1 MFTKILIANRGAIAV
16 RIERTLRKLGIAS
29 VAVYTKADQDSRHVD
44 EADEAVLI
52 GDGPAKESY
61 LNAELILQIARET
74 GAQAIHPGYGFLS
87 ENADFARACR
97 EQGIVFI
104 GPTPEQMEMFGLK
117 HSARELAERAG
128 VPLLPGTSLISELN
142 EALEQAEGIGY
153 PVILKSTAG
162 GGGIGMR
169 VCSDADSLRAAYDG
183 VKHLAETNFKNG
195 GLFLEKYI
203 ARARHVEVQIFGND
217 SGEVV
222 ALGERDCSIQ
232 RRNQKVIEES
242 PAPGLTEEVREAM
255 YEASRRL
262 AAEAG
267 YRSAGTVEYLYDPA
281 TEEFYFLEVNTRLQ
295 VEHGVTEEVLDIDL
309 VEWMVLEAA
318 GKLEGLQARVKR
330 PAGHSI
336 QARIYA
342 EDCLMNFRP
351 SAGQLDSAVFS
362 KHARNES
369 WVRDGMTITTLYDPM
384 LAKIIVHG
392 DSRESAIGKLIQAL
406 SETRMYGLTTNLQY
420 LQALLREEEVVS
432 GHVYTQLL
440 NGFEPEELALEVV
453 DGGVQTTVQ
462 DWPGRVGHWDVGVP
476 PCGPMDPYSFRIG
489 NKLLGN
495 ADDAAGLELTLRGGA
510 YKFRTALRFVLTGAD
525 MQATLDGKAVSLY
538 EVIDAQRGQV
548 LSFGEAQAGLRSYLL
563 VAGGFDMPR
572 ILGSAAT
579 FTLGGFGGH
588 GGRALRAGDVLGV
601 NASEAGA
608 ASPSEERSAGA
619 DLAGEK
625 AGAWELERGGLESA
639 ASEESAEAAMTK
651 GNASIVRSQTA
662 ASEHL
667 SGSYAL
673 PEAARPAMTR
683 EWTIGVIPGPHCT
696 AEFLQPEYLQQL
708 SETTFEV
715 HFNSSRTGVRLIG
728 PAPLW
733 TREDGG
739 EAGLHPSN
747 IHDNA
752 YAVGTLDLT
761 GDMPILLGPDGPS
774 LGGFVCPVTTAS
786 AQFWK
791 LGQLHPGDKVRFQL
805 LTLDEADA
813 LRDAQERQLA
823 AIGAAV
829 KEGVLHTLAERPSPA
844 AEQHAVASLSRAVEL
859 PVGGPAS
866 ASGSIADDKAESL
879 RERLAAPQLPAASSP
894 LSAEYPLLVRETEGR
909 RFPINIRCSGDENLL
924 VEYGELELDLLLRFQ
939 AHALM
944 EAIRADGAIPV
955 LDLTPGIRSLQVHI
969 DRSKTTVSE
978 ACARILELDSSLPP
992 LESIRVP
999 SRIVRLPLSWD
1010 DPATQLAIDRY
1021 QQTVRPDAPWCPSN
1035 IEFIRRINGLD
1046 SVEDV
1051 RRIVYDANYLVLGL
1065 GDVYL
1070 GAPVATPVDPR
1081 HRLVTTKYN
1090 PARTWTP
1097 ENAVG
1102 IGGAYMCVYGM
1113 EGPGGYQ
1120 FVGRTIQMWNR
1131 LRSTESFKPGKP
1143 WLLRFFDQIQF
1154 YPVEADELLQLREDF
1169 LRGRYEADITE
1180 TTFDLGEYLAFL
1192 DSIRDSAASFK
1203 QTQQSAFQAERE
1215 SWKEL
1220 GLAEYVAEHEPARA
1234 DSEEELAEGVAAVRC
1249 TMPGSVWK
1257 ALVQPGDQVKKG
1269 DTLIIVES
1277 MKMEFSQLA
1286 SCDGVVASVHVAPGD
1301 QVHNGQLIV
1310 GIAE

>member
-29 VAVYTKADQDSRHVD
+29 VAVYTEADQDSLHVD
-44 EADEAVLI
+44 QADEAVLI

-61 LNAELILQIARET
+61 LNADLILRTALET

-117 HSARELAERAG
+117 HSAREMAKRAG
-128 VPLLPGTSLISELN
+128 VPLLPGTALITELE
-142 EALEQAEGIGY
+142 EALEEAGNIGY

-169 VCSDADSLRAAYDG
+169 VCADGEALRSAYDG

-203 ARARHVEVQIFGND
+203 SRARHVEVQIFGNGF
-217 SGEVV
+217 GEVV
-222 ALGERDCSIQ
+222 TLGERDCSIQ

-242 PAPGLTEEVREAM
+242 PAPNLTDEVREAM
-255 YEASRRL
+255 FECSKRL

-267 YRSAGTVEYLYDPA
+267 YRSAGTIEYLYDPE
-281 TEEFYFLEVNTRLQ
+281 TGDFYFLEVNTRLQ
-295 VEHGVTEEVLDIDL
+295 VEHGVTEEVLGVDL
-309 VEWMVLEAA
+309 VEWMVREAA
-318 GKLEGLQARVKR
+318 DELTNLQSLVKV
-330 PAGHSI
+330 PVGHSI

-342 EDCLMNFRP
+342 EDCLQGFRP
-351 SAGQLDSAVFS
+351 SAGQLDQALFSA
-362 KHARNES
+362 HARNES
-369 WVRDGMTITTLYDPM
+369 WVRDGLTVTTLYDPM

-392 DSRESAIGKLIQAL
+392 ASREEAIEKLIQAL
-406 SETRMYGLTTNLQY
+406 GETRMYGLTTNLQY
-420 LQALLREEEVVS
+420 LQALLKDVEVA
-432 GHVYTQLL
+432 GGQVYTQLL
-440 NGFEPEELALEVV
+440 NGFEPAELALEVL

-489 NKLLGN
+489 NTLLGN
-495 ADDAAGLELTLRGGA
+495 EDTAAGLELTLRGGS
-510 YKFRTALRFVLTGAD
+510 YKFRSGTWFCLTGAD
-525 MQATLDGKAVSLY
+525 MEAKLGSEKVELY
-538 EVIDAQRGQV
+538 KPAYADRGQV
-548 LSFGEAQAGLRSYLL
+548 LSFGEAQMGLRTYLL

-572 ILGSAAT
+572 ILGSSAT

-588 GGRALRAGDVLGV
+588 GGRALRAGDVLGL
-601 NASEAGA
+601 NAGA
-608 ASPSEERSAGA
+608 EPAVLQELALSE
-619 DLAGEK
+619 
-625 AGAWELERGGLESA
+625 
-639 ASEESAEAAMTK
+639 
-651 GNASIVRSQTA
+651 
-662 ASEHL
+662 
-667 SGSYAL
+667 
-673 PEAARPAMTR
+673 RPQMGR

-696 AEFLQPEYLQQL
+696 GEFLKPAYLKEL
-708 SETTFEV
+708 SETAYEV

-728 PAPLW
+728 PPPLW

-752 YAVGTLDLT
+752 YAIGTLDLT

-791 LGQLHPGDKVRFQL
+791 LGQLHAGDKVRFHL
-805 LTLDEADA
+805 LSLEEADE
-813 LRDAQERQLA
+813 LRDVQER
-823 AIGAAV
+823 
-829 KEGVLHTLAERPSPA
+829 
-844 AEQHAVASLSRAVEL
+844 SLQALGLGLRQGLPTAEL
-859 PVGGPAS
+859 PVAGEAM
-866 ASGSIADDKAESL
+866 
-879 RERLAAPQLPAASSP
+879 SP
-894 LSAEYPLLVRETEGR
+894 DYPLLVHESEGR
-909 RFPINIRCSGDENLL
+909 RFPIQIRCSGDENLL

-944 EAIRADGAIPV
+944 QAIESSGEIPV

-969 DRSKTTVSE
+969 DRSKITVSQ
-978 ACARILELDSSLPP
+978 ACGIILKLDSELPP
-992 LESIRVP
+992 LETIQVP

-1010 DPATQLAIDRY
+1010 DPATQLAIERY

-1035 IEFIRRINGLD
+1035 IEFIRRVNGLEHMEE
-1046 SVEDV
+1046 VQ
-1051 RRIVYDANYLVLGL
+1051 RIVYEANYLVLGL

-1070 GAPVATPVDPR
+1070 GAPVATPIDPR

-1154 YPVEADELLQLREDF
+1154 YPVAADELLRLREDF

-1192 DSIRDSAASFK
+1192 EEIQESAAAFK
-1203 QTQQSAFQAERE
+1203 EKQQAAFQAERE

-1220 GLAEYVAEHEPARA
+1220 GLAEYVAEAEPMRA
-1234 DSEEELAEGVAAVRC
+1234 EQEEALQEGAAAVRC

-1257 ALVQPGDQVKKG
+1257 VLVRPGDYVKKG

-1277 MKMEFSQLA
+1277 MKMEFSQQ
-1286 SCDGVVASVHVAPGD
+1286 ASVDGEVCSVYVTPGD
-1301 QVHNGQLIV
+1301 QVHTGQLIV
-1310 GIAE
+1310 GILQHNETEVAV

>member
-29 VAVYTKADQDSRHVD
+29 VAVYTEADQDSLHVD
-44 EADEAVLI
+44 QADEAVLI
-52 GDGPAKESY
+52 GEGTAKESY
-61 LNAELILQIARET
+61 LNADLILRTALET

-117 HSARELAERAG
+117 HSAREIAKRAG
-128 VPLLPGTSLISELN
+128 VPLLPGTALITELE
-142 EALEQAEGIGY
+142 EALEEAGNIGY

-169 VCSDADSLRAAYDG
+169 VCADGEALRSAYDG
-183 VKHLAETNFKNG
+183 VKHLAETHFKNG

-203 ARARHVEVQIFGND
+203 ARARHVEVQIFGNAF
-217 SGEVV
+217 GEVV

-242 PAPGLTEEVREAM
+242 PAPNLADEVRLAM
-255 YEASRRL
+255 FECSKRL

-267 YRSAGTVEYLYDPA
+267 YRSAGTVEYLYDPE
-281 TEEFYFLEVNTRLQ
+281 TGDFYFLEVNTRLQ
-295 VEHGVTEEVLDIDL
+295 VEHGVTEEVLGVDL
-309 VEWMVLEAA
+309 VEWMVGEAA
-318 GKLEGLQARVKR
+318 NELTNLQSLVKA
-330 PAGHSI
+330 PVGHSI

-342 EDCLMNFRP
+342 EDCLQGFRP
-351 SAGQLDSAVFS
+351 SAGQLDQAVFS
-362 KHARNES
+362 AHARNET
-369 WVRDGMTITTLYDPM
+369 WVRDGLTVTTLYDPM

-392 DSRESAIGKLIQAL
+392 ASREEAIEKLVQAL
-406 SETRMYGLTTNLQY
+406 GETRMYGLTTNLQY
-420 LQALLREEEVVS
+420 LQALLQDSEVA
-432 GHVYTQLL
+432 GGQVYTQLL
-440 NGFEPEELALEVV
+440 NGFEPAELALEVL

-489 NKLLGN
+489 NKLLDN
-495 ADDAAGLELTLRGGA
+495 EDAAPGLELTLRGGS
-510 YKFRTALRFVLTGAD
+510 YKFRSGTWFCLTGAD
-525 MQATLDGKAVSLY
+525 MEAKLGGEIVELY
-538 EVIDAQRGQV
+538 KPTYAERGQV
-548 LSFGEAQAGLRSYLL
+548 LSFGEAQMGLRTYLL

-572 ILGSAAT
+572 ILGSSAT

-588 GGRALRAGDVLGV
+588 GGRALRAGDVLGL
-601 NASEAGA
+601 NAGA
-608 ASPSEERSAGA
+608 EPAALQE
-619 DLAGEK
+619 LAL
-625 AGAWELERGGLESA
+625 LERPQMG
-639 ASEESAEAAMTK
+639 
-651 GNASIVRSQTA
+651 
-662 ASEHL
+662 
-667 SGSYAL
+667 
-673 PEAARPAMTR
+673 R

-696 AEFLQPEYLQQL
+696 GEFLKPAYLKEL
-708 SETTFEV
+708 SETAYEV

-728 PAPLW
+728 PPPLW

-752 YAVGTLDLT
+752 YAIGTLDLT

-791 LGQLHPGDKVRFQL
+791 LGQLHAGDKVRFHL
-805 LTLDEADA
+805 LTLEEADE
-813 LRDAQERQLA
+813 LRDGQERSLE
-823 AIGAAV
+823 AIGGGLR
-829 KEGVLHTLAERPSPA
+829 KGLPSA
-844 AEQHAVASLSRAVEL
+844 EL
-859 PVGGPAS
+859 PVAGEAM
-866 ASGSIADDKAESL
+866 
-879 RERLAAPQLPAASSP
+879 SP
-894 LSAEYPLLVRETEGR
+894 DYPLLVHESEGR
-909 RFPINIRCSGDENLL
+909 RFPIQIRCSGDENLL

-944 EAIRADGAIPV
+944 QAIEASGEIPV

-969 DRSKTTVSE
+969 DRSQMTVSQ
-978 ACARILELDSSLPP
+978 ACGLILKLDSELPP
-992 LESIRVP
+992 LETIQVP
-999 SRIVRLPLSWD
+999 SRIIRLPLSWD
-1010 DPATQLAIDRY
+1010 DPATQLAIERY

-1035 IEFIRRINGLD
+1035 IEFIRRVNGLERM
-1046 SVEDV
+1046 EDV
-1051 RRIVYDANYLVLGL
+1051 QRIVYEANYLVLGL

-1070 GAPVATPVDPR
+1070 GAPVATPIDPR

-1154 YPVEADELLQLREDF
+1154 YPVAADELLRLREDF

-1192 DSIRDSAASFK
+1192 EEIQESAADFK
-1203 QTQQSAFQAERE
+1203 EKQQAAFQAERE
-1215 SWKEL
+1215 SWKAL
-1220 GLAEYVAEHEPARA
+1220 GLAEYVAEAEPDRA
-1234 DSEEELAEGVAAVRC
+1234 EQEEALQEGAAAVRC

-1257 ALVQPGDQVKKG
+1257 VLVRPGDYVKKG
-1269 DTLIIVES
+1269 DTLMIVES
-1277 MKMEFSQLA
+1277 MKMEFSQQ
-1286 SCDGVVASVHVAPGD
+1286 ASVDGEVCSVYVAPGD
-1301 QVHNGQLIV
+1301 QVHTGQLIV
-1310 GIAE
+1310 GITQHNETEVAV